1 MPQPLTRQ
9 ISLQE
14 HLSLL
19 LAAGTCCLIG
29 GVGRFGSVGERALL
43 RGLARLT
50 RHLLGGGDPAACCTN
65 AAGHLRLHQALRLLL
80 WLLLMG
86 RDDLGRQNGR
96 RLHRLRLCPMLRRGQ
111 AKGFTGGPGPG
122 KRLVVAVV
130 LELVHLDGRAPI
142 IFIILLMEVSLRSG
156 RPTDLPLELLARGR
170 WRIRGAICPLTH
182 TAARARSVVRLL
194 HGWRVM
200 AAISRWLLLM
210 VQLQGRC
217 LQFLQA
223 LLLMGVGGGGASAL
237 RLT

>member
-1 MPQPLTRQ
+1 
-9 ISLQE
+9 
-14 HLSLL
+14 
-19 LAAGTCCLIG
+19 
-29 GVGRFGSVGERALL
+29 
-43 RGLARLT
+43 
-50 RHLLGGGDPAACCTN
+50 
-65 AAGHLRLHQALRLLL
+65 
-80 WLLLMG
+80 MG
-86 RDDLGRQNGR
+86 RDGLGRQNGR
-96 RLHRLRLCPMLRRGQ
+96 RLHRLRLCSMLRRGQ

-130 LELVHLDGRAPI
+130 LELVHRDGRAPI

-210 VQLQGRC
+210 VQLQRRC
-217 LQFLQA
+217 LLFLQA